1 MEEEFMSCL
10 TDLEVHAIVDGDA
23 TAASRE
29 HVMTC
34 ARCQRRVDE
43 RRRHLRDI
51 TAAIERLGDVPAELT
66 DRVRDAITSGRAVRG
81 STVLRHSTSPSR
93 WAGAGWISAA
103 ATAAG
108 IAVLVF
114 VVLPRFGAPTR
125 LSASQVLE
133 RSLQTLATGTGVESL
148 DYELTI
154 DGVAGGPFRIKHL
167 IDRANPNHYR
177 VASYGT
183 DGLLRT
189 AISQDPARGQRTQA
203 IQVDGR
209 NYFVRIAGIRE
220 PVLSLPQMAQA
231 LVESIIRMMQASAD
245 PTLTTQDTPHG
256 REYIVETPAIIP
268 RDGALA
274 TLDLAHARTVISA
287 DDFRIHE
294 FEGSGTLLRQ
304 PFLVSFTLLEQT
316 VVATADANFALEPGP
331 GDVVIDGTPGDGP
344 IEELLTAIVREAGR
358 GR

>member
-1 MEEEFMSCL
+1 MTCL
-10 TDLEVHAIVDGDA
+10 TDLEVHAVVDDEA
-23 TAASRE
+23 TEATRA
-29 HVMTC
+29 HAMTC
-34 ARCQRRVDE
+34 ANCQRRVDE
-43 RRRHLRDI
+43 RRRHLRDL
-51 TAAIERLGDVPAELT
+51 TAAIDGIGEMPAGLNE
-66 DRVRDAITSGRAVRG
+66 RVRHAIVSGQAVRG
-81 STVLRHSTSPSR
+81 STALRHTTASR
-93 WAGAGWISAA
+93 WPRAGWISAA
-103 ATAAG
+103 ATAAVV
-108 IAVLVF
+108 AVVVF

-177 VASYGT
+177 VASYGA

-189 AISQDPARGQRTQA
+189 AISQDPTRQQRTQA

-209 NYFVRIAGIRE
+209 TYFVKIAGIRE

-245 PTLTTQDTPHG
+245 PTLTMQDTPHG
-256 REYIVETPAIIP
+256 REYIVETPSVVL
-268 RDGALA
+268 RDVAA
-274 TLDLAHARTVISA
+274 TTLDLHHARTVISA

-294 FEGSGTLLRQ
+294 FEGTGTLLRQ
-304 PFLVSFTLLEQT
+304 PFSVASKPLKKK
-316 VVATADANFALEPGP
+316 VVAAANANFALEPGP

>member
-1 MEEEFMSCL
+1 MTCL
-10 TDLEVHAIVDGDA
+10 TDLEVHAIVDDEA
-23 TAASRE
+23 HEASRE

-51 TAAIERLGDVPAELT
+51 IAAVNAVGEAPAGLEDRLRTAIA
-66 DRVRDAITSGRAVRG
+66 SGRVVRG
-81 STVLRHSTSPSR
+81 STVLRDAAVPSLWR
-93 WAGAGWISAA
+93 RAGWISAA
-103 ATAAG
+103 ATAAVVA
-108 IAVLVF
+108 IVVF

-133 RSLQTLATGTGVESL
+133 RSLQTLATGTGVEFL

-154 DGVAGGPFRIKHL
+154 DGVSGGPFRIKHL
-167 IDRANPNHYR
+167 IDRSNPNHYR
-177 VASYGT
+177 VASYGA

-189 AISQDPARGQRTQA
+189 AVSQDPARRLRTQV

-209 NYFVRIAGIRE
+209 NYFVKVVGIRE

-231 LVESIIRMMQASAD
+231 LVESIIRMMQATSD

-256 REYIVETPAIIP
+256 REYVVETPAVAS
-268 RDGALA
+268 RDGVA
-274 TLDLAHARTVISA
+274 TLDLSHARTVISA
-287 DDFRIHE
+287 EDFRIHE

-304 PFLVSFTLLEQT
+304 PFSVSFKLLEQT
-316 VVATADANFALEPGP
+316 VVAAADANFSLEPGP
-331 GDVVIDGTPGDGP
+331 DDVAIDGTPGDGP
-344 IEELLTAIVREAGR
+344 VEELLTAIVRDAGR
-358 GR
+358 AAGR

>member
-1 MEEEFMSCL
+1 MTCL
-10 TDLEVHAIVDGDA
+10 TDLEVHAVVDDEA
-23 TAASRE
+23 SEASRE

-34 ARCQRRVDE
+34 ARCQSRVDE

-51 TAAIERLGDVPAELT
+51 TAAVNVLGEVPAALD
-66 DRVRDAITSGRAVRG
+66 DRVRTAIASGRAVRG
-81 STVLRHSTSPSR
+81 STVLRESPPPSLWQR
-93 WAGAGWISAA
+93 TGWIPAA
-103 ATAAG
+103 ATAAV
-108 IAVLVF
+108 IAIVVF

-148 DYELTI
+148 DYELTV
-154 DGVAGGPFRIKHL
+154 DGVSGGPFRIKHL

-177 VASYGT
+177 VASYGA

-189 AISQDPARGQRTQA
+189 AISQDPARRQRTQA

-209 NYFVRIAGIRE
+209 NYFVKIAGLRE

-231 LVESIIRMMQASAD
+231 LVESIIRMMQATSD
-245 PTLTTQDTPHG
+245 PTLTTQDTPQG
-256 REYIVETPAIIP
+256 REYIVETPVVAQ
-268 RDGALA
+268 RTGAA
-274 TLDLAHARTVISA
+274 TTLDLYHARTVISA
-287 DDFRIHE
+287 EDFRIHE

-304 PFLVSFTLLEQT
+304 PFSVSFKLLEQT
-316 VVATADANFALEPGP
+316 VVAAADANFSLEPGP
-331 GDVVIDGTPGDGP
+331 DDVMIEGTPGDGP

-358 GR
+358 NGGR